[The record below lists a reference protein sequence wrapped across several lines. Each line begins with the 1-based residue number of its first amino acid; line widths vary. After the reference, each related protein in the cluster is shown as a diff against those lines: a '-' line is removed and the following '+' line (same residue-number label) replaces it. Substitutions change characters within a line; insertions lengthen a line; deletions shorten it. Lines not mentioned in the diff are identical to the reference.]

1 MIREEHAI
9 MIASRIYSVMRML
22 NLDCCVPYPTW
33 DEATEDQRT
42 TFIDGVKFHLAY
54 PNLTPQQTHDWWTR
68 DKAAKGWTYGP
79 VKDEAAKQHPSM
91 VPYEELSAMERGKD
105 VIFSE
110 MCRMYFSTLAYLK

>member
-9 MIASRIYSVMRML
+9 MIASRIYMVMRML

-54 PNLTPQQTHDWWTR
+54 PKLTPKQTHDWWMR

-110 MCRMYFSTLAYLK
+110 MCRMYFSTLEYLK